1 MDFLCGQFFILY
13 FFTIILDLKYF
24 DLYTP
29 ANGAKLKA
37 CELALLPGLFLH
49 NFLDI
54 YLKN

>member
-37 CELALLPGLFLH
+37 CELELLPGLFLH